1 MKRDEQRNSHRI
13 TRRLCDGSW
22 HALRH
27 RIYLAACCAFLLLPP
42 AKLFGQSSFESY
54 LGEAVSAQAAGH
66 ISAAISAYQSALA
79 IKRDVPEVWANL
91 GLMQHQLQDYAGA
104 LKSFQTAHQLQPK
117 LFVPVLFLGIE
128 NLQLSNK
135 ADAIRYLSM
144 AKQIRPK
151 DAEIYMNLGRA
162 YFDLKQ
168 FENASAAYRRTTE
181 LDTKNGVAWYRLG
194 IAYLEMAEVASG
206 ELVKLNPQSPYLLRL
221 HAESLDD
228 QDKLNDSAEVYRKLL
243 LDPNFPQC
251 TRSSFGFVLLRR
263 GDISEAR
270 TEFQRDVASGGC
282 LLGEMGLIRIYL
294 DNGDTQA
301 AMRKLGSLW
310 TLDSGFVRTHASL
323 LTRAGTAAQL
333 GVLDRA
339 LEKPDAS
346 ALPAEEISVLQT
358 SLRGGRTSSLRA
370 SGSNNLETAKATT
383 SRTPLE
389 LYTRGEY
396 AKCEKSLLIAIASL
410 GHDRLSLLAACSFF
424 TGDFET
430 TLAAAKRLHNIRQGE
445 ESSLY
450 WSVLAEQRL
459 AVLALAYAVE
469 TEPNS
474 IRLHELLAESYRD
487 REKYADAETEYN
499 IALSINPKDFAAL
512 VGAATNYLQELKIDP
527 AHEMIQDA
535 LVQNPSD
542 PEANYIMGEV
552 LIARHE
558 FADAEPYLL
567 KGLAAKAELVPRI
580 HALLGK
586 IYAAQGD
593 TSRAIVEYKLGL
605 SSDDDGSV
613 HFQLGRL
620 YQKAGEAAL
629 AADAFATSKS
639 LIQRRHG
646 STRDTA
652 QNMN

>member
-1 MKRDEQRNSHRI
+1 
-13 TRRLCDGSW
+13 
-22 HALRH
+22 
-27 RIYLAACCAFLLLPP
+27 
-42 AKLFGQSSFESY
+42 
-54 LGEAVSAQAAGH
+54 
-66 ISAAISAYQSALA
+66 
-79 IKRDVPEVWANL
+79 
-91 GLMQHQLQDYAGA
+91 
-104 LKSFQTAHQLQPK
+104 
-117 LFVPVLFLGIE
+117 
-128 NLQLSNK
+128 
-135 ADAIRYLSM
+135 
-144 AKQIRPK
+144 
-151 DAEIYMNLGRA
+151 MNLGRA

-194 IAYLEMAEVASG
+194 ITYLEMAEVASG
-206 ELVKLNPQSPYLLRL
+206 ELVKLNRQSPYLLRL

-282 LLGEMGLIRIYL
+282 LLGEMGLIRISL
-294 DNGDTQA
+294 DNGDTEA

-323 LTRAGTAAQL
+323 LTRAATAAQL

-339 LEKPDAS
+339 LEKPEAA